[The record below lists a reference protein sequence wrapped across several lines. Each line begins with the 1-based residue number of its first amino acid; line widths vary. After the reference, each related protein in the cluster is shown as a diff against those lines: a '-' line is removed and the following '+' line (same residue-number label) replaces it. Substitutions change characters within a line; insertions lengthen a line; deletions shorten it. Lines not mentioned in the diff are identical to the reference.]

1 MKKKWMIRLVSRR
14 ILIILLMALEL
25 ALLVFLFVS
34 QSRISKILNL
44 ILYIFGIFVAIGVM
58 SKNKKGSYKLLWV
71 FLILLVPIFGAIFY
85 VLFTNQLATRKF
97 GKKITQIECHTKAN
111 FYLPG
116 DALKSVEDVC
126 AERMPQVAYLQNCGF
141 PVYADS
147 DAEYFSPGE
156 RFFERLLPELEKADH
171 YIFLEFF
178 IIEQGKM
185 WNAILD
191 ILKRKAKQGVL
202 VRVLFDDIG
211 CFLRVPAN
219 YAKTLREYGIECAVF
234 NPIRPFISSK
244 QNNRDHRKIVSID
257 GKFAFTGGINLADE
271 YINAVDKFG
280 HWKDAAVL
288 VLGKAA
294 WGFTVM
300 FLQMWNFATN
310 IAEDFTNFYPYKNE
324 VCTVNG
330 TGFIQPYT
338 DSPMDQENVGEHVY
352 LQIINTAKKYVYINT
367 PYLIPDDSLVSA
379 LCLAAKSGVDV
390 RIVTPH
396 RWDKKL
402 VHMTTRS
409 YYRELLEAGV
419 KIYEYTNGFLHS
431 KTFVSDDSV
440 ATVGTTNLDYRS
452 LYLHFE
458 CGAVIYNNPAVGQV
472 KEDFVKTLEICQL
485 VTKEE
490 SRPNFLLHIFQA
502 LLRLFAPLM

>member
-14 ILIILLMALEL
+14 ILVILLMALEL
-25 ALLVFLFVS
+25 VLIIFLFVS
-34 QSRISKILNL
+34 QSQISKILNL

-71 FLILLVPIFGAIFY
+71 FLILLVPIFGAVFY

-97 GKKITQIECHTKAN
+97 GKKITQIERDTKSH

-116 DALKSVEDVC
+116 DALEKAENVC
-126 AERMPQVAYLQNCGF
+126 TERMPQISYLQNCGF

-156 RFFERLLPELEKADH
+156 RFFERLLPELEKAEH

-185 WNAILD
+185 WNTICD
-191 ILKRKAKQGVL
+191 ILKRKAQQGVL

-211 CFLRVPAN
+211 CFVRVPAN
-219 YAKTLREYGIECAVF
+219 YAKTLREDGLECAVF
-234 NPIRPFISSK
+234 NSFRPFISSK

-288 VLGKAA
+288 VSGKAA

-300 FLQMWNFATN
+300 FLQMWSFATN
-310 IAEDFTNFYPYKNE
+310 IAEDFINFYPYIKE
-324 VCTVNG
+324 SCSVSG
-330 TGFIQPYT
+330 IGFIQPYA
-338 DSPMDQENVGEHVY
+338 DSPMDKENVGEHVY
-352 LQIINTAKKYVYINT
+352 LQIINSAKKYVYINT
-367 PYLIPDDSLVSA
+367 PYLIPDDSLISA

-431 KTFVSDDSV
+431 KTFVSDDAV
-440 ATVGTTNLDYRS
+440 ATIGTTNLDFRS

-458 CGAVIYNNPAVGQV
+458 CGTVIYNNPAVGQV
-472 KEDFVKTLEICQL
+472 KDDFVKTLELCQSI
-485 VTKEE
+485 TQEE
-490 SRPNFLLHIFQA
+490 SKPNFFLHIFQA
-502 LLRLFAPLM
+502 ILRLFAPLM